1 MICYLLVPRPYLLRT
16 PCLSINRVWERD
28 LAWLAFW
35 RRVGYQAYICT
46 RLMSIVDIIALHS
59 IAINNS
65 WYTLVSLA
73 RRTCTTLNF
82 NWTVNEGRMLEV
94 RLSITIYM

>member
-28 LAWLAFW
+28 KAWLAFW

-46 RLMSIVDIIALHS
+46 RLISIVDIIALHS

-65 WYTLVSLA
+65 WYTLVLHASQ
-73 RRTCTTLNF
+73 T
-82 NWTVNEGRMLEV
+82 
-94 RLSITIYM
+94 YMYNIELQLDCERGTHVGSKT